1 MNKLKE
7 LRTRYGLKQ
16 KDVAERL
23 NTTQQTVARWETGL
37 SSIPVAQL
45 KDLAIM
51 FGCSVDE
58 LLGVELHPR
67 QRDAAGFAR
76 DKQGTPFGTF
86 KITFAHGDLEYPIDE
101 PEAERVLRH
110 FRPTIDLEAPAG
122 WVEIGALNNR
132 LIFLNPSHLIEFEL
146 IADDT
151 EVMPFFSS
159 PEVYQ
164 SLTKSIPVSQL
175 GHLAAAERIEV
186 IRRITASAPDAESAS
201 EDEEKIIE
209 EMNCVR
215 VIYADGRAS
224 THYLSND
231 TASELFILS
240 SNLGGI
246 GPNAFLRVYEDGPD
260 CRVINL
266 SKVAV
271 IEVPLEAYLQCLD
284 DDA

>member
-16 KDVAERL
+16 RDVAKRL
-23 NTTQQTVARWETGL
+23 RTTQQTVARWESGQ

-76 DKQGTPFGTF
+76 DKQGVPFGTF
-86 KITFAHGDLEYPIDE
+86 KITFAHGELEYPVDE
-101 PEAERVLRH
+101 REVEKLHRH
-110 FRPTIDLEAPAG
+110 FHPTVDLAVPAG
-122 WVEIGALNNR
+122 WLEVGALNNR
-132 LIFLNPSHLIEFEL
+132 LIFLNPSHVAELEL
-146 IADDT
+146 ISDDT
-151 EVMPFFSS
+151 EAMPFFTS

-164 SLTKSIPVSQL
+164 SLTKDIPVTQL
-175 GHLAAAERIEV
+175 GHLAAAERAEV
-186 IRRITASAPDAESAS
+186 IRRITGNATDGEFAP
-201 EDEEKIIE
+201 EDEDKIIQD
-209 EMNCVR
+209 MNCVR

-224 THYLSND
+224 THYLDDD
-231 TASELFILS
+231 TASELLILS
-240 SNLGGI
+240 SNLDGI
-246 GPNAFLRVYEDGPD
+246 AGNAFLRIYEEGPD
-260 CRVINL
+260 RRIINL

-271 IEVPLEAYLQCLD
+271 IEVPLEAYLQCLENNS
-284 DDA
+284 